1 MADIGTA
8 YSDAESAL
16 GRPALALL
24 TRKAAP
30 AILAIFTTVFTAGP
44 IPADRFLAVV
54 GNHFQALREQG
65 RSGVPE
71 NLTTRAVVNTWVNE
85 GWLLYATTPDGDEQY
100 ALTSHSQTALDYV
113 GRAGKGRAM
122 VSQSRIRSILE
133 AARECADAANPD
145 RPQRIARL
153 DADIASFTKERERLA
168 SGGDIVQT
176 SDERVI
182 EAYLNLKELL
192 DQLPADFLRVTESV
206 ESEQRIILAD
216 FHAEAV
222 STGTVVSDYLDRAA
236 ASLLQTQEGR
246 AFQGAQELLRD
257 PSLMDQLRR
266 DVDTTL
272 AHPIAETLT
281 LDERKA
287 FRGTPTLLESNVG
300 SVLSKRHQNTRTIQQ
315 YVSRRA
321 ASTDKE
327 VDSLV
332 TQLKAALLEWAPV
345 GKARD
350 GVPAAVQIAQVDIGH
365 LQQKLY
371 DPSDHRPPP
380 PLVTVSTEG
389 GGLDLA
395 ELLQQGGPRLEAL
408 KAVLSQALTA
418 ADAVPAAAA
427 FNGSPTDLR
436 RPVEILGYLQL
447 AERAGAM
454 TTTGETDVYEAVR
467 PDGSRKAFRAAR
479 AVFSRSHLPHLEPAT
494 PSRSRTS

>member
-16 GRPALALL
+16 ARPSLALL

-30 AILAIFTTVFTAGP
+30 TILAIFTTVFTAGP

-54 GNHFQALREQG
+54 GNHLQALHERG
-65 RSGVPE
+65 RSDVSE
-71 NLTTRAVVNTWVNE
+71 NLTTRAVVNLWVNE
-85 GWLLYATTPDGDEQY
+85 GWLLYTTTPDGDEEY

-113 GRAGKGRAM
+113 GRAGRGRAM

-133 AARECADAANPD
+133 AAHECADAANPD

-153 DADIASFTKERERLA
+153 DEDIASFTKERERLLA
-168 SGGDIVQT
+168 GGDVVQA
-176 SDERVI
+176 SDERVL

-216 FHAEAV
+216 FHAEAI
-222 STGTVVSDYLDRAA
+222 STGTVVSEYLDRAA

-266 DVDTTL
+266 DVDATL

-281 LDERKA
+281 LAERKA

-300 SVLSKRHQNTRTIQQ
+300 VVLSKRHQNTRTIQQ
-315 YVSRRA
+315 YVTRRA
-321 ASTDKE
+321 ASTDRE

-332 TQLKAALLEWAPV
+332 IQLKAALLGWAPS

-371 DPSDHRPPP
+371 DPSDHRPPR
-380 PLVTVSTEG
+380 PLATVSTDG
-389 GGLDLA
+389 VGFDLA
-395 ELLQQGGPRLEAL
+395 ELMQQGGPRLEAL
-408 KAVLSQALTA
+408 KAVLSHALS
-418 ADAVPAAAA
+418 ADESIPAASA
-427 FNGSPTDLR
+427 FNGSPVDLR

-454 TTTGETDVYEAVR
+454 TAMGETDVYEAVR
-467 PDGSRKAFRAAR
+467 PDGTRKAFRAAR
-479 AVFSRSHLPHLEPAT
+479 AVFTRSHLSHFEPTT